1 MLNDPTPR
9 PIRHASAARAARP
22 SAFRGRAVTALTW
35 ALRAGLALQFSV
47 GGVLKLTG
55 ADSMTQ
61 MFADI
66 GAGMWL
72 REVMGGLELSGAL
85 GLLLPRL
92 SRWAALGLS
101 LLMVGALIARAW
113 FLGGVPVVEL
123 AFLLLCLLL
132 TRFR

>member
-1 MLNDPTPR
+1 MINDSMSA
-9 PIRHASAARAARP
+9 PIRQASAARAARP

-35 ALRAGLALQFSV
+35 TLRAALALQFSV

-72 REVMGGLELSGAL
+72 RDLVGVLELSGAF

-101 LLMVGALIARAW
+101 LLMVGALVTRAL